1 VRTIFTP
8 VSTLPPGYTVDPEL
22 YTRCPPTDV
31 STLANGMTVASEQSA
46 AETATIGVFI
56 DAGSRYE
63 TDESNGA
70 AHFLEHMAFK
80 GTTTRSRHQLEV
92 EIENMGGHLNAYTS
106 REMTVYYAKV
116 FKQDVPKAVEILS
129 DILKNSELQNHNIE
143 QERDVILREMQEV
156 MSNDEEVIFDYL
168 HATAYQGTSMARTI
182 LGPADNVRKLE
193 RHHLVNYIESNY
205 VASRMA
211 LVGAGAVNQQ
221 QLEELGNQHFGDL
234 AKEGKGTSLRDQ
246 DVYFTGGT
254 VNHRDDDLP
263 LAHVAIAFE
272 GLPWKHPDSF
282 ALMVMQSILGC
293 WNRSS
298 IMGANVASPMCQY
311 LAENDLAHSVMSF
324 NTTYTDTGLFGVYA
338 VCEPDKLSD
347 CTWTIQREM
356 LHLCSRVT
364 DEQVARAAAQLK
376 ANLLFQDGTTAV
388 CEDIGRQLLVY
399 GRRLPLAEVFARID
413 AVSAEQV
420 KRVATEVIEDREVAA
435 AGKGPTIEFPDYNKL
450 RRGTYMLRF

>member
-1 VRTIFTP
+1 
-8 VSTLPPGYTVDPEL
+8 LP
-22 YTRCPPTDV
+22 
-31 STLANGMTVASEQSA
+31 NGMLVASEQSA

-92 EIENMGGHLNAYTS
+92 EIENMGAHLNAYTS

-129 DILKNSELQNHNIE
+129 DILQNSVVDNSHIE

-182 LGPADNVRKLE
+182 LGPEENVKALTRE
-193 RHHLVNYIESNY
+193 HLVSYIENNYI
-205 VASRMA
+205 APRMA
-211 LVGAGAVNQQ
+211 LVGTGAVNQE
-221 QLEELGNQHFGDL
+221 QLVELGQSAFANL
-234 AKEGKGTSLRDQ
+234 PKESKGTSLRDQ
-246 DVYFTGGT
+246 EAYFTGGT

-272 GLPWKHPDSF
+272 GLSWKHPDSF
-282 ALMVMQSILGC
+282 ALMVMQSMLGC

-298 IMGANVASPMCQY
+298 IMGANIASPMCQY
-311 LAENDLAHSVMSF
+311 IAENDLAHSVMSF
-324 NTTYTDTGLFGVYA
+324 NTTYNDTGLFGVYA

-356 LHLCSRVT
+356 LHLASRVT
-364 DEQVARAAAQLK
+364 DEQVARAQAQLK

-413 AVSAEQV
+413 AVSAETVQ
-420 KRVATEVIEDREVAA
+420 RVATEVIEDREVAA
-435 AGKGPTIEFPDYNKL
+435 AGKGPTVEFPDYNKL